1 MKFNF
6 MPLRRLRLKKNFE
19 AKNTQ
24 QKFKI
29 FQFYS
34 EKKDL

>member
-1 MKFNF
+1 MKFDF
-6 MPLRRLRLKKNFE
+6 MPLRCLKLKFFE
-19 AKNTQ
+19 AKNIQ